1 MANVPATLPANW
13 AIFVDDVALG
23 ADPVSSAKALGY
35 PDPRATAAA
44 LLRMPVVRKAL
55 VAASEARL
63 VSTAVPLALAVVE
76 SILRDEK
83 ASPAVRG
90 KMAIAVLD
98 RAREKEDKT
107 APGAKAIGDMTVAE
121 LEAHVRQLQDTK
133 ARALDMRD
141 VTPGHTLADSGE
153 PDIS

>member
-1 MANVPATLPANW
+1 
-13 AIFVDDVALG
+13 
-23 ADPVSSAKALGY
+23 
-35 PDPRATAAA
+35 
-44 LLRMPVVRKAL
+44 L

-141 VTPGHTLADSGE
+141 VTPGHTLADHGE